1 MQVRLRSV
9 DEQLVS
15 QLAQAMRIRPA
26 TARCLV
32 ARGVEGPNDAKGF
45 VDPRL
50 AALRP
55 PAGLAGLP
63 VAVARIADAVQR
75 KERIGVFGDYD
86 VDGVTTAALL
96 TTFLRSVDADVI
108 VAVARRDAGYG
119 FTTAAAADFAQRG
132 AKLIVT
138 GDCGTSDID
147 AITAAAAFQMEVIVV
162 DHHTVPSAD
171 RPHPS
176 LSLVN
181 PFRSDSTFPFRGMAS
196 VGLAFY
202 VAAAVRTELRER
214 GHFRNH
220 PEPDVRELLDL
231 VALGTVADL
240 VPLAAENR
248 ILTAL
253 GLRKLQPVVDSVSSR
268 DGRADPRAAVAAS
281 RRSGVRPGIAA
292 LLAVAN
298 VDPEREIDAH
308 TIAWKLAP
316 RLNAPGRLGAA
327 EPSLSLLLADESTA
341 AERAAVLEAA
351 NTERRQIQERVL
363 TEALEQLGDR
373 DPGPAIVLAGEGWPT
388 GVVGIVAAKLVDKY
402 QRPAF
407 VIGVDPVNGLGRG
420 SARTVPGVNLYK
432 ALNEAAQTPGIL
444 GRYGGHAAAA
454 GFTIQRENI
463 EALTEALGS
472 ACAKLAEGSGP
483 TPIGREV
490 DAEVRLVEVDERLAT
505 ELAGLGPFGQQNP
518 APVLVARGTRVT
530 AVRRVGRDKHLKLT
544 LEDDRGTSRSAI
556 GFGLGDRDVPMGA
569 RLDLAFVPTIS
580 TWQGRRS
587 AELTLFDLDVT
598 ERPAPIELTSESR
611 AEGSPASTGPS
622 SARGSGPTRDASA
635 LATPPES
642 ASAIR
647 AEVYG
652 PLRPPL
658 PPDPIALS

>member
-1 MQVRLRSV
+1 VQVRLRSV
-9 DEQLVS
+9 DERLVS

-63 VAVARIADAVQR
+63 VAVGRIADAVQR

-119 FTTAAAADFAQRG
+119 FTTSAAADFAQRG

-147 AITAAAAFQMEVIVV
+147 AINAAAAFQMEVIVV

-253 GLRKLQPVVDSVSSR
+253 GLRKLQPVVDSH
-268 DGRADPRAAVAAS
+268 ADPRAAVAAS

-373 DPGPAIVLAGEGWPT
+373 DPGPAIVLAGVGWPT

-483 TPIGREV
+483 TPTGREV
-490 DAEVRLVEVDERLAT
+490 DAEVRLAEVDERLAT

-518 APVLVARGTRVT
+518 APVLVTRSARVT

-544 LEDDRGTSRSAI
+544 LEDDRGTSRGAI
-556 GFGLGDRDVPMGA
+556 GFNLGERDVPMGA

-580 TWQGRRS
+580 SWQGRRS

-598 ERPAPIELTSESR
+598 ERPAPIEVTSESH
-611 AEGSPASTGPS
+611 AVGS
-622 SARGSGPTRDASA
+622 SAEPSIAHGSGPTRD
-635 LATPPES
+635 LATAPES
-642 ASAIR
+642 TSAIR